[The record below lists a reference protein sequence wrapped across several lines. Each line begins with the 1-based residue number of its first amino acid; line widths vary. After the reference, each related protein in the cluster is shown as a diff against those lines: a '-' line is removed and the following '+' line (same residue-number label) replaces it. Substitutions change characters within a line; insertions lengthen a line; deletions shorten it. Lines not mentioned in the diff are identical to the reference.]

1 MKGLIAVG
9 AEAPD
14 FELAG
19 SDGQTHRLRDLLQ
32 RHLALLVFY
41 PGDNTPG

>member
-1 MKGLIAVG
+1 MTELIAVG

-14 FELAG
+14 FELPA
-19 SDGQTHRLRDLLQ
+19 SDGKTYRLQDVLQ
-32 RHLALLVFY
+32 RQLALLVFY

>member
-1 MKGLIAVG
+1 VKGLIAVG

-19 SDGQTHRLRDLLQ
+19 SDGQTYRLGEVLR

>member
-1 MKGLIAVG
+1 MAELIAVG

-14 FELAG
+14 FELPAH
-19 SDGQTHRLRDLLQ
+19 DGTTYGLRDVLQ

>member
-1 MKGLIAVG
+1 MKDLIQVG
-9 AEAPD
+9 DKAPD
-14 FELAG
+14 FELVA
-19 SDGQTHRLRDLLQ
+19 SDGKTYKLSDVLQ

>member
-1 MKGLIAVG
+1 MKDLIAVG

-14 FELAG
+14 FDLAG
-19 SDGQTHRLRDLLQ
+19 SDGQAYRLSEVLQ

>member
-1 MKGLIAVG
+1 VKQLIAVG
-9 AEAPD
+9 APAPD
-14 FELAG
+14 FELTAH
-19 SDGQTHRLRDLLQ
+19 DGQAYKLSDVLT

>member
-1 MKGLIAVG
+1 MTDLIAVG
-9 AEAPD
+9 AKAPD
-14 FELAG
+14 FELEASG
-19 SDGQTHRLRDLLQ
+19 GKTYRLSEVLQ

>member
-1 MKGLIAVG
+1 VTALIAVG
-9 AEAPD
+9 TEAPD
-14 FELAG
+14 FELPG
-19 SDGQTHRLRDLLQ
+19 HDGTTYRLRDVLQ

>member
-1 MKGLIAVG
+1 LIAVG

-14 FELAG
+14 FELQG
-19 SDGQTHRLRDLLQ
+19 HDGQAYRLTDVLK

>member
-1 MKGLIAVG
+1 MKELIAVG
-9 AEAPD
+9 AKAPD
-14 FELAG
+14 FELAA
-19 SDGQTHRLRDLLQ
+19 SDGKTYRLSEVLQ

>member
-1 MKGLIAVG
+1 MSGLIAVG

-14 FELAG
+14 FELEA
-19 SDGQTHRLRDLLQ
+19 SDGNTYRLREVLR

>member
-1 MKGLIAVG
+1 MKELIAVG

-14 FELAG
+14 FELSA
-19 SDGQTHRLRDLLQ
+19 SDGARYRLRDVLQ

>member
-1 MKGLIAVG
+1 MKQLIAVG

-14 FELAG
+14 FELPA
-19 SDGQTHRLRDLLQ
+19 SDGKTYRLRDVLL

-41 PGDNTPG
+41 PGDNTRG